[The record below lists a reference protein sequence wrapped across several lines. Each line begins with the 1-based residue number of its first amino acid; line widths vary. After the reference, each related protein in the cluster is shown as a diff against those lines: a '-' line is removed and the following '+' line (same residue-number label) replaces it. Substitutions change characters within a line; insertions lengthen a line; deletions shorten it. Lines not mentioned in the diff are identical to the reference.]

1 MRLTRRQV
9 GLVVLVET
17 VFFGALALWILSRL
31 GRLTEPA
38 SIGIAL
44 AIMAGGDLVSV
55 LVLQR
60 YTRSPITLAP
70 GESSH
75 LVGTVMSGFADSRY
89 GHIQVRGER
98 WRAKTAVAGH
108 LPPGTPVRVVSRQG
122 LTLRIEPTEG
132 SG

>member
-9 GLVVLVET
+9 WLVVLVET
-17 VFFGALALWILSRL
+17 LFLGVLALWILSRL
-31 GRLTEPA
+31 DRLTEPT

-60 YTRSPITLAP
+60 YTRTPITLAP

-75 LVGTVMSGFADSRY
+75 LVGTVMSGFAGSHH

-98 WRAKTAVAGH
+98 WRAKTVVAGD
-108 LPPGTPVRVVSRQG
+108 LPPGTPVRVVSRRG
-122 LTLRIEPTEG
+122 LTLWIEPTEG